1 MSAPSV
7 HASQLLLH
15 GAAATPLLLGRLP
28 AASPSTSVAGVVG
41 MMTAHACVVK
51 RGRRSPALSS
61 GDSCCTVLT
70 ALVAVEKRAHCYH
83 NHHART
89 MLNLSSGACI

>member
-1 MSAPSV
+1 
-7 HASQLLLH
+7 
-15 GAAATPLLLGRLP
+15 
-28 AASPSTSVAGVVG
+28 

-89 MLNLSSGACI
+89 MLNLSSGACM